1 VRRAIHSGRGG
12 RCVTGWFS
20 VRGLFA
26 MQCAKNKVFIKPL
39 ALARAGCIR
48 AVRCAAQDAM

>member
-1 VRRAIHSGRGG
+1 MERLFYKCYYLRFAQR
-12 RCVTGWFS
+12 T

-26 MQCAKNKVFIKPL
+26 MQCAKNKVSIKPL

-48 AVRCAAQDAM
+48 AAQAAPCF